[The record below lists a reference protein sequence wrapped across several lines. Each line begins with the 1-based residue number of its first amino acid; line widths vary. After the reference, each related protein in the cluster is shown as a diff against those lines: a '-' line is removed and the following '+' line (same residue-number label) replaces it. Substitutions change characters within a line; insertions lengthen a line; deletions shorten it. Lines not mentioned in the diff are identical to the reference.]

1 MKNPNNAVSAHL
13 MAQNK
18 TLPSNIINHSAL
30 TGAFHQPLLKNTRNN
45 KRLQQRFRFSSTA
58 LSVCIAFAGLNL
70 IPTLFTP
77 LRAEPSGGVIVGGTG
92 SISRHLLH
100 GFVQVNC
107 GPRCL
112 PPTP

>member
-1 MKNPNNAVSAHL
+1 MKNPINAVSTHL
-13 MAQNK
+13 MARNK

-30 TGAFHQPLLKNTRNN
+30 TGAFHQPLLKKTRNN

-77 LRAEPSGGVIVGGTG
+77 LLFKNFAYLTKRPAKYQKSLCT
-92 SISRHLLH
+92 S
-100 GFVQVNC
+100 Q
-107 GPRCL
+107 
-112 PPTP
+112 